1 MTSFAKVCA
10 ELDRRRH
17 VTLGF
22 ERIEALLDVMDHPER
37 DIPGVVQVVGT
48 NGKGTTALALAAA
61 LEEMGH
67 PSGAYLSPHVL
78 SYTERVVLRGRQ
90 VSEEEFAAVMGETIE
105 LADSND
111 IPVSQFELL
120 TAGAL
125 KMFAGLSWAVLEA
138 GLGARYDATSV
149 TGPDAV
155 VLTNVSL
162 DHTEYLGDTVE
173 EIAAEKLA
181 SLRAGA
187 TLFLGTDD
195 GRVVDL
201 ASRECGRLGVNLVRI
216 GDKGQDEL
224 FPFDLVPY
232 AARDAH
238 LGLAVA
244 EYLLNRTIP
253 AGIKEK
259 VAHDIW
265 GALPGRFEVHE
276 VDGVPVVIDGG
287 HNAGG
292 LSAAVAAVRSAY
304 GGRPLGVVF
313 GVLREKDAASMLT
326 GLRREAH
333 VIVLT
338 RPESERAS
346 DPALVARV
354 HGSLDRGGRR
364 ALVVQDPVE
373 ALGVAVGAV
382 REVAGVVLVTG
393 SLSTAAPVLRWLCE
407 A

>member
-37 DIPGVVQVVGT
+37 DLPNVIQVVGT
-48 NGKGTTALALAAA
+48 NGKGTTALALASA

-90 VSEEEFAAVMGETIE
+90 VSEDEFASVMGQTMQ
-105 LADSND
+105 LADTHG
-111 IPVSQFELL
+111 IPVSQFEIL

-125 KMFAGLSWAVLEA
+125 QMFTGLSWAVLEA

-149 TGPDAV
+149 AGSDTV

-162 DHTEYLGDTVE
+162 DHTEYLGETVE
-173 EIAAEKLA
+173 EIATEKLA
-181 SLRAGA
+181 SLRPGA

-195 GRVVDL
+195 ERVVDL
-201 ASRECGRLGVNLVRI
+201 ASRECQRLGATLVQTGERDREEI
-216 GDKGQDEL
+216 DS
-224 FPFDLVPY
+224 PAPY
-232 AARDAH
+232 VARDLSLA
-238 LGLAVA
+238 LAVA
-244 EYLLNRTIP
+244 ESLLNRELP
-253 AGIKEK
+253 ARVKEK
-259 VAHDIW
+259 VAHDIG

-276 VDGVPVVIDGG
+276 VDGVPVVVDGG
-287 HNAGG
+287 HNAAGV
-292 LSAAVAAVRSAY
+292 SAAVAAVRSAY

-313 GVLREKDAASMLT
+313 GVLREKDAPSMLT
-326 GLRREAH
+326 RLRGDAH

-346 DPALVARV
+346 DPALVARE
-354 HGSLDRGGRR
+354 HGPLDREGRR
-364 ALVVQDPVE
+364 ALVVHDPVE
-373 ALGVAVGAV
+373 ALGVAVEAMRDVSGM
-382 REVAGVVLVTG
+382 VLVTG
-393 SLSTAAPVLRWLCE
+393 SLSTAAPVLRWLRE